1 MTTRRSGDVTVDYET
16 RYKEPLANEEL
27 STRRRRRGLPA
38 EKSFLEKS
46 EKYLEVFTSRD
57 TRKNIRKIKQELE
70 VFSAGSGKQ
79 MSGFSFS
86 LALRHVKK
94 AIEDEERDILEE
106 RIKNGTA
113 TKNCKVYDKKDIKI
127 KTLNEF
133 LVRYKQKFT
142 YKGTPNPYLPNRK
155 DVEGEE
161 QSSAGLN
168 GVMIEYD
175 SFFNGRREQA

>member
-1 MTTRRSGDVTVDYET
+1 MSS
-16 RYKEPLANEEL
+16 P
-27 STRRRRRGLPA
+27 RRRRNGIPA
-38 EKSFLEKS
+38 EKSFLQKS
-46 EKYLEVFTSRD
+46 ERYLEVFTSRD
-57 TRKNIRKIKQELE
+57 TRKNIRRIKQELE

-86 LALRHVKK
+86 LALRQVKK
-94 AIEDEERDILEE
+94 KIIDEENDILEE
-106 RIKNGTA
+106 RIKQGTA
-113 TKNCKVYDKKDIKI
+113 TKYSKVYDKRDIQI

-133 LVRYKQKFT
+133 LVKYKQKFT

-161 QSSAGLN
+161 SSSAGLN

-175 SFFNGRREQA
+175 SFFNGRRDPAQMKQALIESKLALNRYKRKS